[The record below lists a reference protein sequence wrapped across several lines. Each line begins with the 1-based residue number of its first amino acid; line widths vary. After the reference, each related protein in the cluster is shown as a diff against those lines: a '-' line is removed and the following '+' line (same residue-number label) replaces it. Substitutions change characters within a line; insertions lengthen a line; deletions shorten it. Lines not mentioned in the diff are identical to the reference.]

1 MAEATTSAAVCVA
14 TGAVVAPFCAAFGF
28 DPMLLMGGMVGGVA
42 GCVIV
47 RTLLPTKDD
56 ASIRQLVLVAI
67 GSTLLSTIGTLLMAP
82 WVVRTFALA
91 EVPPGAVRLAV
102 GAFLGGFAQP
112 IAGLLQK
119 WLLARFDPSSTKE
132 SGNA

>member
-14 TGAVVAPFCAAFGF
+14 TGATMTSFCAAFGF
-28 DPMLLMGGMVGGVA
+28 DPMLLMGGMIGGIA

-47 RTLLPTKDD
+47 RTLLPSKGEATLM
-56 ASIRQLVLVAI
+56 QLVLVAI
-67 GSTLLSTIGTLLMAP
+67 GSTLLSTIGTLLLAP

-91 EVPPGAVRLAV
+91 DVPPGAVRLAV
-102 GAFLGGFAQP
+102 GAILGGFAQP
-112 IAGLLQK
+112 IAAK
-119 WLLARFDPSSTKE
+119 IRRWIDNFNPSKE

>member
-1 MAEATTSAAVCVA
+1 MAEATTTAAVCVA
-14 TGAVVAPFCAAFGF
+14 TGAVVTPFCAAFGF
-28 DPMLLMGGMVGGVA
+28 DPVLLMGGLVGGIA
-42 GCVIV
+42 GCVIA
-47 RTLLPTKDD
+47 RTLLPSKGKQ
-56 ASIRQLVLVAI
+56 SITQLVLVAI

-91 EVPPGAVRLAV
+91 DVPPGAIRLAV

-112 IAGLLQK
+112 IAGILHK
-119 WLLARFDPSSTKE
+119 RLLARFDPPTKE